1 MTSYLYILAWI
12 ILSTIVVIW
21 AALVVI
27 IWVIAFIEVRRS
39 IREEEDE
46 WE

>member
-1 MTSYLYILAWI
+1 MISYLYILAWI

-21 AALVVI
+21 AVLVVI

-46 WE
+46 